1 MSSQSQA
8 PSTALLIVDVQRDFC
23 EGGSLA
29 VAGGSA
35 VASAVTAYLHESAAT
50 YDHIIATRDHHIDPG
65 DHFADQPDFTLSW
78 PPHCVVGTLGVELHP
93 DLDTSFLT
101 AVFDKGEYAAA
112 YSGFEAKLAGQSL
125 EQPGGAQPPILV
137 GVGVERPGGAQPPI
151 LAGVGLQQWLTDRDV
166 GAVDI
171 AGIATDYCVRQTAL
185 DAARLGFRTR
195 VLTDLIAGV
204 AKESS
209 TAAIEEFRAAGIR
222 LG

>member
-35 VASAVTAYLHESAAT
+35 VASAITAHLREAAAT

-65 DHFADQPDFTLSW
+65 DHFADQPDFARSW
-78 PPHCVVGTLGVELHP
+78 PAHCVVGTLGVELHP
-93 DLDTSFLT
+93 DLDRSFIA

-112 YSGFEAKLAGQSL
+112 YSGFEASRAGQSL
-125 EQPGGAQPPILV
+125 EQWLSER
-137 GVGVERPGGAQPPI
+137 GVGV
-151 LAGVGLQQWLTDRDV
+151 
-166 GAVDI
+166 VDI
-171 AGIATDYCVRQTAL
+171 AGIATDYCVRATAL

-195 VLTDLIAGV
+195 VLIDLTAGV
-204 AKESS
+204 AEDTSA
-209 TAAIEEFRAAGIR
+209 AAIAEFRVAGIQI
-222 LG
+222 G